1 MIKELVIFCIA
12 VAFLMYGVIAALRDL
27 TRKIIKITYEIK
39 KSNKKE
45 VIQNVQ
51 DISCGHSSGQDNH
64 IVNGSGCS

>member
-45 VIQNVQ
+45 VIQNIQ
-51 DISCGHSSGQDNH
+51 DISCGDSSGQDNH
-64 IVNGSGCS
+64 IDNGSGCS